1 MPILQLDLY
10 GLVRQGSLHDLV
22 RQGFICW
29 VNTESASSHSQDN
42 GIPPAADI
50 SIYNRQKQL
59 IPSQARFFMPRDG
72 EKERG
77 RERGWGGGMNS
88 LRNNGNKHHFLHHCN
103 VTCECHENIY
113 NQ

>member
-29 VNTESASSHSQDN
+29 LNTESASSHSRDN

-59 IPSQARFFMPRDG
+59 IPSQARFLCP
-72 EKERG
+72 ETERR
-77 RERGWGGGMNS
+77 REEEREVGGWGGG
-88 LRNNGNKHHFLHHCN
+88 GGD
-103 VTCECHENIY
+103 E
-113 NQ
+113 